1 MNLRCTTCAHS
12 CCDQKSCSC
21 SCHKKSFHRTN
32 QVLSNVMDVIAK
44 PKISVRGKSGFVWH
58 ANILGAMMRLE

>member
-12 CCDQKSCSC
+12 CSDQKRCSC

-32 QVLSNVMDVIAK
+32 QVLSNVMDVVGK
-44 PKISVRGKSGFVWH
+44 PMMRPVKKINFTWH
-58 ANILGAMMRLE
+58 SNILGAMMRLE

>member
-12 CCDQKSCSC
+12 CGDQKKCSC

-32 QVLSNVMDVIAK
+32 QVLSNVMDVLAK
-44 PKISVRGKSGFVWH
+44 PKINTGKRMNFSWH
-58 ANILGAMMRLE
+58 SNILGSMMRLE

>member
-12 CCDQKSCSC
+12 CCDQKKCSC

-32 QVLSNVMDVIAK
+32 QVLSNVINAIGKPMMRPAK
-44 PKISVRGKSGFVWH
+44 GMNSTWH
-58 ANILGAMMRLE
+58 DNILGSMMRLE

>member
-12 CCDQKSCSC
+12 CCDQKRCGC

-32 QVLSNVMDVIAK
+32 HALSGVMSMLAK
-44 PKISVRGKSGFVWH
+44 PKMKSHKTTNFNWH
-58 ANILGAMMRLE
+58 TNILGAMMRLE

>member
-12 CCDQKSCSC
+12 CCDQKRCSC

-32 QVLSNVMDVIAK
+32 QALSSVMDMLAK
-44 PKISVRGKSGFVWH
+44 PRMKSNKATSFSWH
-58 ANILGAMMRLE
+58 TNILGSMMRLE